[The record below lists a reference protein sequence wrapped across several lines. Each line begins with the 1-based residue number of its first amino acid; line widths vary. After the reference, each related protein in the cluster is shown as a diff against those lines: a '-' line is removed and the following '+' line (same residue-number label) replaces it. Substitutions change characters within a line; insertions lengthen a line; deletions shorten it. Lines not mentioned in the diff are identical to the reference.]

1 MEKKYCWYYL
11 TILLLLFVFKA
22 LESNA
27 QNVKDD
33 ISKASALMGEGKYNE
48 AYIILLKSTDNQ
60 AEEIS
65 DTCLAYLNYYKGSC
79 LYFLKKYDEAIP
91 CLQKSI
97 QTMDKLHYRNCDY
110 LEMMHGIGSC
120 YKELGNYL
128 KAEEYY
134 RRTILRGN
142 DLLNCAIRNQT
153 YSKMAEL
160 YVLMEKPDLADM
172 CTSRIQSEMR
182 LVDSKSLESQIDDLY
197 TLFESYDN
205 QGRTEESISTLK
217 KILSLIEENKGK
229 NNNEYLL
236 YLNLLRTQLRY
247 EYSRLQEAVAVDKEM
262 IDIGNQ
268 YKTYRR
274 DICNAYEDYL
284 RYLAENNKVDSI
296 ELILPSAVKYYSSTK
311 DRNRLEV
318 NLYEVIGNGL
328 CDAENYDEGVKY
340 LEKSWNGQTAQSI
353 KALSI
358 LGSYYYLRNQPEKA
372 LEFYEN
378 AESQIE
384 GGLEV
389 NLNSKVFILERLVIT
404 NQRMGKTQDANS
416 YFRKLEPLINQMNDN
431 DYYSRF
437 LIDWCLECVNSDNSN
452 KAKELAEKTTKLLDL
467 VSYDS
472 KIIIYSQLG
481 FVYIKT
487 GDYRKSIDNNN
498 MGIDMAIR
506 NKGDKCIE
514 LTTLY
519 HNLGRALMLLG
530 DYPNALN
537 ALYKSRDLQKE
548 LEGEVM
554 QRTNDYIEECE
565 SK

>member
-1 MEKKYCWYYL
+1 
-11 TILLLLFVFKA
+11 
-22 LESNA
+22 
-27 QNVKDD
+27 
-33 ISKASALMGEGKYNE
+33 
-48 AYIILLKSTDNQ
+48 
-60 AEEIS
+60 
-65 DTCLAYLNYYKGSC
+65 
-79 LYFLKKYDEAIP
+79 
-91 CLQKSI
+91 
-97 QTMDKLHYRNCDY
+97 
-110 LEMMHGIGSC
+110 
-120 YKELGNYL
+120 
-128 KAEEYY
+128 
-134 RRTILRGN
+134 
-142 DLLNCAIRNQT
+142 
-153 YSKMAEL
+153 
-160 YVLMEKPDLADM
+160 
-172 CTSRIQSEMR
+172 MR
-182 LVDSKSLESQIDDLY
+182 LVVSKGLESQIDDLY

-205 QGRTEESISTLK
+205 QGRTEESINTLK
-217 KILSLIEENKGK
+217 RILSLIEEKKGK

-236 YLNLLRTQLRY
+236 YLNLLRFRLTY
-247 EYSRLQEAVAVDKEM
+247 EYSSPQEAVAVYKEM
-262 IDIGNQ
+262 IEIGKQ
-268 YKTYRR
+268 YKTYRGE
-274 DICNAYEDYL
+274 ICNAYEDYL
-284 RYLAENNKVDSI
+284 RYLAENNRVDSI

-311 DRNRLEV
+311 DRNRPEV
-318 NLYEVIGNGL
+318 NLYEVVGNGL

-340 LEKSWNGQTAQSI
+340 LEKSWHGQTAQSI

-372 LEFYEN
+372 LGFYEN

-472 KIIIYSQLG
+472 KIVIYSQLG

-519 HNLGRALMLLG
+519 HNLGRALMLVG

-537 ALYKSRDLQKE
+537 ALYKSRDLQNE
-548 LEGEVM
+548 LEGGVM
-554 QRTNDYIEECE
+554 QRTNDNIKECE

>member
-1 MEKKYCWYYL
+1 M
-11 TILLLLFVFKA
+11 
-22 LESNA
+22 
-27 QNVKDD
+27 
-33 ISKASALMGEGKYNE
+33 
-48 AYIILLKSTDNQ
+48 
-60 AEEIS
+60 
-65 DTCLAYLNYYKGSC
+65 
-79 LYFLKKYDEAIP
+79 
-91 CLQKSI
+91 
-97 QTMDKLHYRNCDY
+97 
-110 LEMMHGIGSC
+110 
-120 YKELGNYL
+120 
-128 KAEEYY
+128 
-134 RRTILRGN
+134 
-142 DLLNCAIRNQT
+142 
-153 YSKMAEL
+153 
-160 YVLMEKPDLADM
+160 
-172 CTSRIQSEMR
+172 
-182 LVDSKSLESQIDDLY
+182 
-197 TLFESYDN
+197 
-205 QGRTEESISTLK
+205 
-217 KILSLIEENKGK
+217 
-229 NNNEYLL
+229 
-236 YLNLLRTQLRY
+236 
-247 EYSRLQEAVAVDKEM
+247 
-262 IDIGNQ
+262 
-268 YKTYRR
+268 
-274 DICNAYEDYL
+274 
-284 RYLAENNKVDSI
+284 
-296 ELILPSAVKYYSSTK
+296 
-311 DRNRLEV
+311 
-318 NLYEVIGNGL
+318 
-328 CDAENYDEGVKY
+328 
-340 LEKSWNGQTAQSI
+340 
-353 KALSI
+353 
-358 LGSYYYLRNQPEKA
+358 GSYYYLRNQPEKA

-554 QRTNDYIEECE
+554 QRTNDYIKECE